1 MSTGLPQPGDRLG
14 EWIVHAQVGQGGLA
28 AIFRAVHRET
38 GQVGAVKV
46 LLPGTLSE
54 EEAERMRREYLTLS
68 RLTHPRIVRALD
80 SGQTRGLP
88 WFAMEMV
95 DGADLAVVVESWET
109 QPPPDRIARSVQIF
123 RELADALDY
132 VHAAGIVHRDI
143 KPQNVLL
150 DRDGHVHLG
159 DFGGVKDTESFR
171 SNLTMTG
178 RLVGTVAFM
187 APEQITGDAVTP
199 RTDLYALGA
208 VFYLMLSGRKP
219 IGSDT
224 LAGFLARHLTE
235 TPRPLSDLNPNIPR
249 SVERVC
255 MRLLE
260 KEPLARFAS
269 ASQAVAALSLVPTP
283 AHVGRDAV
291 VAAVRT
297 RLREMGPAG
306 GTIRVYAPPGSG
318 RQRFA
323 TAVADLGPPLGLR
336 VRVELEGQG
345 VGVGP
350 RDAAVQVVLVD
361 EVAPPG
367 ELALGSLTREQLR
380 ELLRDRGI
388 HGAVAAHL
396 ARRFLAELDGQPGS
410 TVQTLHAM
418 VRQGWLE
425 RTLDGALRPLVPV
438 ETFQSD
444 PLPLPDEEVDG
455 ARAWLRGLPADAAEL
470 ASTMAVMGHG
480 TPAGLLAQLL
490 GWDESAIEEAAGRIQ
505 SDGLLVREVEGATTM
520 TLFSLA
526 SARRQQALYEAL
538 QPSERARLHRKA
550 ADALQTWYR
559 RRPGTVSESVANHLL
574 RAGDPAGAYPLLV
587 SAAARARGRS
597 GEMAARGLVERA
609 LAIAPVAEAQ
619 LVPVEAAKLRR
630 TLHLV
635 HGDVLRAL
643 GQAMR
648 ADDAYA
654 RALLAARAE
663 GNPGEA
669 ARALASRGL
678 ARMMLGSRVEARHLL
693 SEGIV
698 GLARGHAAW
707 SEVAVALTRLM
718 LDVGEVN
725 PARDL
730 ARSLLEQAME
740 TRDPSGEVDAL
751 GALACVARVVR
762 RPAEALDLLDRAQ
775 TRSEDCS
782 DRRPALQVLCARAE
796 VGLEEGNFPLCERLA
811 DEMDSVGELSGVPFA
826 GELALGFRVSAARFK
841 GVDMGPRAQDAV
853 DGLLTLDCRS
863 LMVLGP
869 LARAL
874 PADVPPVLVARLGS
888 PDWLPAP
895 GRSADILRLG
905 LLARLHPDVPARVR
919 AAEELVLLVG
929 DGACWLPSSGARAL
943 ADAAGAFRTAGDA
956 LRGRALFERALALL
970 DPRAQRAVRD
980 EIRLAAVL

>member
-1 MSTGLPQPGDRLG
+1 MSSGLPQPGDRLG
-14 EWIVHAQVGQGGLA
+14 EWIVQAQVGQGGLA

-38 GQVGAVKV
+38 GVVGAVKV
-46 LLPGTLSE
+46 LLPHKLSE

-68 RLTHPRIVRALD
+68 RLSHPRIVRALD
-80 SGQTRGLP
+80 SGQTLGLP

-95 DGADLAVVVESWET
+95 DGADLSVVVESWEA
-109 QPPPDRIARSVQIF
+109 QPPPDRIERSVQIF
-123 RELADALDY
+123 RELADALEY
-132 VHAAGIVHRDI
+132 IHAAGIVHRDI
-143 KPQNVLL
+143 KPQNVLV

-159 DFGGVKDTESFR
+159 DFGGVKDTDSFR

-187 APEQITGDAVTP
+187 APEQITGDTVTA

-224 LAGFLARHLTE
+224 LAGFLARHLAE

-260 KEPLARFAS
+260 KDPAARFSS
-269 ASQAVAALSLVPTP
+269 ASQAVAALSLVPAP

-306 GTIRVYAPPGSG
+306 GTVRVYAPPGSG

-323 TAVADLGPPLGLR
+323 AAVADLGPPLGLR
-336 VRVELEGQG
+336 VRVSLEGQG

-350 RDAAVQVVLVD
+350 RDAPVQVVLVD
-361 EVAPPG
+361 EVPPPG
-367 ELALGSLTREQLR
+367 ELALGSFTREQLR

-396 ARRFLAELDGQPGS
+396 ARRFLAELDGQPGV
-410 TVQTLHAM
+410 TVRTLHAM

-425 RTLDGALRPLVPV
+425 RAADGALRPLVPV

-444 PLPLPDEEVDG
+444 PLPLPDDEVEG

-490 GWDESAIEEAAGRIQ
+490 GWDESRIEEAAGRIQ
-505 SDGLLVREVEGATTM
+505 SDGLLFREIEGATTM

-538 QPSERARLHRKA
+538 EPAERARLHRRA
-550 ADALQTWYR
+550 ADALQAWYR
-559 RRPGTVSESVANHLL
+559 RRPGTVSETVANHLL
-574 RAGDPAGAYPLLV
+574 RAGDSAGAYPLLV
-587 SAAARARGRS
+587 GAAARARGRS
-597 GEMAARGLVERA
+597 GELAARGLVERA
-609 LAIAPVAEAQ
+609 LAVAPAAEAQ

-643 GQAMR
+643 GQPLR

-663 GNPGEA
+663 GNPSEA

-678 ARMMLGSRVEARHLL
+678 ARMMVGFRGEARLL
-693 SEGIV
+693 LAEGIV
-698 GLARGHAAW
+698 GLPRGHAAW
-707 SEVAVALTRLM
+707 SEVGVALTRLL
-718 LDVGEVN
+718 LDAGEVV
-725 PARDL
+725 AGREL
-730 ARSLLEQAME
+730 SRSLLEHAME
-740 TRDPSGEVDAL
+740 TRDPAAEVDAL

-826 GELALGFRVSAARFK
+826 GELALGFRVSVAQFK
-841 GVDMGPRAQDAV
+841 GVDMDSRAREAV
-853 DGLLTLDCRS
+853 DGLLALDCRS
-863 LMVLGP
+863 VLVLSP

-874 PADVPPVLVARLGS
+874 RTDVPSALLTRLGS
-888 PDWLPAP
+888 TDWLPAP

-905 LLARLHPDVPARVR
+905 LLARLHRTTDARVQ
-919 AAEELVLLVG
+919 AAGELVGLVG
-929 DGACWLPSSGARAL
+929 DGARWMPASSARAL
-943 ADAAGAFRTAGDA
+943 ADAAGAFRAAGDVA
-956 LRGRALFERALALL
+956 RSRALIEQALALL

-980 EIRLAAVL
+980 EVRLGAVQ